1 VKRGFWA
8 HQFVEY
14 LLGIGAI
21 ATGAQSPKP
30 LFPCIAGGLLLLN
43 GASTE
48 GPLAAFKLI
57 PRRFHR
63 FGDIAVI
70 LFMVVAAVTAGETI
84 DTAGRIVLVG
94 LAVVHT
100 FVTLRTDYSKRKPK
114 EPTERTDLRSMDRE
128 EMGRFAGH
136 VSGKAYNAVRRGGKA
151 ASKAA
156 SSATNR
162 ASNRATNSS
171 VGDAVGK
178 AASKAA
184 TDAAHSAGRAS
195 ANLLNA
201 LKERKKS

>member
-1 VKRGFWA
+1 MGAVKRGFWA

-30 LFPCIAGGLLLLN
+30 LYPCLAGALLLLN

-57 PRRFHR
+57 PRRLHR

-70 LFMVVAAVTAGETI
+70 LFMVIAAVVAHREI
-84 DTAGRIVLVG
+84 DSAGRVVLVG
-94 LAVVHT
+94 LAIVHT
-100 FVTLRTDYSKRKPK
+100 FVTLRTDYSKRAKKNP
-114 EPTERTDLRSMDRE
+114 EDRLDLRSMDRE
-128 EMGRFAGH
+128 EMGRLAGH
-136 VSGKAYNAVRRGGKA
+136 VSGKAYKAVRRGGKA

-156 SSATNR
+156 SGAANKAADTR
-162 ASNRATNSS
+162 
-171 VGDAVGK
+171 VGESVGK
-178 AASKAA
+178 AASKVAA
-184 TDAAHSAGRAS
+184 DAAQTAGRAS